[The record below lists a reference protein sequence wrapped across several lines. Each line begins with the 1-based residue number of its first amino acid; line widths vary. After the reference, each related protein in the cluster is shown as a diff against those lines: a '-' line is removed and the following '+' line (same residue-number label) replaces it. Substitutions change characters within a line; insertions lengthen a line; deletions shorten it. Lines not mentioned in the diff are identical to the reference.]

1 MANKVITIALLAVV
15 SALTAVDALAQG
27 PGTAQGIKPLE
38 KKKDGVY
45 RFQPGLRESTLELVP
60 PEEIRLGLAYN
71 YYHPQLARHVWGF
84 AQQDGTFKYA
94 FGEGTIVPTNRLDLR
109 LSPTLRS
116 QLLERG
122 MPGLEKKLEITG
134 GSPAVKL
141 VDGDWTLMPSKSSLR
156 VFDLATGHRWEWHG
170 TRRKAVLHTFGD
182 QWQVVNGRYIPATGP
197 VFMVGGGCCSSVR
210 AGSAVLVMR
219 TPE

>member
-1 MANKVITIALLAVV
+1 MANKVMSFALLAVA
-15 SALTAVDALAQG
+15 SALLAGDAKAQA
-27 PGTAQGIKPLE
+27 PGAARAIKPVE
-38 KKKDGVY
+38 KVEDGVY

-60 PEEIRLGLAYN
+60 PEEVKPGLAYN
-71 YYHPQLARHVWGF
+71 YYHPQLQRHVWGF

-109 LSPTLRS
+109 ISPALRS

-141 VDGDWTLMPSKSSLR
+141 VGGDWLLMPTKSSLR
-156 VFDLATGHRWEWHG
+156 VFDMATGHRWEWHG

-182 QWQVVNGRYIPATGP
+182 QWQVINGRYVPATGP
-197 VFMVGGGCCSSVR
+197 VYLVGGSCSGVR